1 MAATEDALFRSIE
14 GMQKSANKPWGKFL
28 DAGTGTHSLKWINT
42 LDTEGFTA
50 VTADPQFA
58 ETTRKEIGFKVKTPD
73 EIVVGNWRDDKF
85 LEGRVFDTVL
95 ADYLVGAI
103 DGFAPYY
110 QDQVF
115 ERLKRHVAPGGR
127 IYLVGMQP
135 LPDHPGGAAELVC
148 EAARLRDSCI
158 LLAGHRPYRQVLE
171 YPLDWITRQMK
182 KSGMVVTSAKKMP
195 VLYAPHTVKRQLD
208 VASRKLPIIAVTDPK
223 LAAAL
228 EKHISDLDGRVRK
241 ELAGSGGRVEVGFD
255 YVVAAE
261 LAREA
266 AGAAETKEAVTSEG
280 EEGGGK
286 GAGGGTAEAT
296 TAAVR

>member
-1 MAATEDALFRSIE
+1 REPHQLARLSRAGKLAFLWAFGFGGLPSKIRAAFPRLGMGVTEDALFRSIE

-58 ETTRKEIGFKVKTPD
+58 DTTRREIGFKVKAPD
-73 EIVVGNWRDDKF
+73 EIVVGNWRDEKF
-85 LEGRVFDTVL
+85 LEGKVFDTVL

-115 ERLKRHVAPGGR
+115 ERLRRHVAPGGR

-148 EAARLRDSCI
+148 ETARLRDSCI
-158 LLAGHRPYRQVLE
+158 LLAGHRPYR
-171 YPLDWITRQMK
+171 
-182 KSGMVVTSAKKMP
+182 
-195 VLYAPHTVKRQLD
+195 
-208 VASRKLPIIAVTDPK
+208 
-223 LAAAL
+223 
-228 EKHISDLDGRVRK
+228 
-241 ELAGSGGRVEVGFD
+241 
-255 YVVAAE
+255 
-261 LAREA
+261 
-266 AGAAETKEAVTSEG
+266 
-280 EEGGGK
+280 
-286 GAGGGTAEAT
+286 
-296 TAAVR
+296 